1 MQKYMKE
8 CGSFMKIFL
17 KVTIMLF
24 YIIYSRLSF
33 IYNPVD
39 AFFNL

>member
-1 MQKYMKE
+1 MKE
-8 CGSFMKIFL
+8 CSSFMKNFL

-33 IYNPVD
+33 IYNLVGV
-39 AFFNL
+39 FFNL